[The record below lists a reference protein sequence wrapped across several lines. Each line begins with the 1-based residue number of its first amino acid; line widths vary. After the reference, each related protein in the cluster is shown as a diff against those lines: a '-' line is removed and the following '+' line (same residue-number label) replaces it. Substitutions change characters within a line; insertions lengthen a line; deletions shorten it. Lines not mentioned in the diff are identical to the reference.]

1 MTIFE
6 ALNEVMKEIGTVG
19 KDKKNAQQG
28 FKFRGVDDA
37 MNATNHL
44 FAKHG
49 VFVVPEVID
58 RVREERTTKNGGAMY
73 VTICRVKY
81 TFYSVDG
88 TSVSAVVDGE
98 GMDTADKGTSKA
110 QAIAFKYALFQVLDI
125 PTEAMVDPDLTTPE
139 ETVSKAAPQKTQNHE
154 LINAIAAMVEKHP
167 EFLPIVDLAKED
179 KKVKSIKELGEPELI
194 ALHDVLAEAIR
205 AT

>member
-1 MTIFE
+1 MTIYE
-6 ALNEVMKEIGTVG
+6 ALNEVMKEIGAVG
-19 KDKKNAQQG
+19 KDKKNQQQG

-37 MNATNHL
+37 MNATSHL

-58 RVREERTTKNGGAMY
+58 RTREERTTKNGGAMY
-73 VTICRVKY
+73 VTICRVRY

-88 TSVSAVVDGE
+88 TSVTAVVDGE

-125 PTEAMVDPDLTTPE
+125 PTEAMPDPDLTTPE
-139 ETVSKAAPQKTQNHE
+139 DTLPKEEKSSQNSE
-154 LINAIAAMVEKHP
+154 LIKSIAAMVEKHP

-179 KKVKSIKELGEPELI
+179 KHVKSIKELGEPELI